1 MKEILNKYFKYIVLA
16 ALIYMPIFG
25 YLNIFPIRLFDESRL
40 ANNAYEMLKNGDFIV
55 TYYKGIPDM
64 FNTRPPLMI
73 WLQVLSMK
81 FIGVNELS
89 VRLPAAFATLF
100 TCIVLLMFSLK
111 FLKEFWFG
119 FIAVIVLITS
129 HGYVCEHVS
138 RTGDYEALLI
148 LFTTL
153 SGLLFFAFIE
163 TKKNKFLYLFFVFT
177 AFAVLTKSVTGLLF
191 MPALLIYSLIQ
202 KQFLPTLRNKHFYFG
217 IMIFVV
223 LTLGYYLLRQ
233 FQNPGYLRCVYN
245 NELGGRYLHLLV
257 GQKQGFWYY
266 YNNIIDFQLTK
277 LWYLL
282 IPCGF
287 LIGVFS
293 KDLKIKRITLFSF
306 LMILCFFIVISLAQT
321 KLRHYD
327 APLYPFIAILI
338 SVSIYYILNLLKN
351 LNLINQTLIIN
362 IVPFLFLFL
371 ITITP
376 YQKTINNT
384 YKPKEYPWAQEF
396 YEIGYFLQD
405 AVKGKYNVN
414 DCFILYDGH
423 DANLRFYLNI
433 LQDKGIK
440 VSFKDWQN
448 LNPDDL
454 VIICQSDVK
463 QYVEKNYNYKKIE
476 EIGNAVKYKVYA
488 RK

>member
-223 LTLGYYLLRQ
+223 LTLGYYLL
-233 FQNPGYLRCVYN
+233 
-245 NELGGRYLHLLV
+245 
-257 GQKQGFWYY
+257 
-266 YNNIIDFQLTK
+266 T
-277 LWYLL
+277 
-282 IPCGF
+282 
-287 LIGVFS
+287 
-293 KDLKIKRITLFSF
+293 
-306 LMILCFFIVISLAQT
+306 
-321 KLRHYD
+321 
-327 APLYPFIAILI
+327 
-338 SVSIYYILNLLKN
+338 
-351 LNLINQTLIIN
+351 
-362 IVPFLFLFL
+362 
-371 ITITP
+371 
-376 YQKTINNT
+376 
-384 YKPKEYPWAQEF
+384 
-396 YEIGYFLQD
+396 
-405 AVKGKYNVN
+405 
-414 DCFILYDGH
+414 
-423 DANLRFYLNI
+423 
-433 LQDKGIK
+433 
-440 VSFKDWQN
+440 
-448 LNPDDL
+448 
-454 VIICQSDVK
+454 
-463 QYVEKNYNYKKIE
+463 
-476 EIGNAVKYKVYA
+476 
-488 RK
+488 